1 MSDTPANLHET
12 LQDSLDVVSMT
23 KFYGHPQAT
32 HLCAAGV
39 GTVIHHR
46 TITSTREVRTSDYP
60 STCFPRRLSN
70 ITRIS
75 LASEYL
81 RVQR

>member
-1 MSDTPANLHET
+1 MGDTPVNLHET

-23 KFYGHPQAT
+23 KFCEHPQT
-32 HLCAAGV
+32 HLRAAGV
-39 GTVIHHR
+39 STVIHHGTNTGTRKAR
-46 TITSTREVRTSDYP
+46 TFDYP
-60 STCFPRRLSN
+60 SICFPRRLSN

-75 LASEYL
+75 VTSEYL